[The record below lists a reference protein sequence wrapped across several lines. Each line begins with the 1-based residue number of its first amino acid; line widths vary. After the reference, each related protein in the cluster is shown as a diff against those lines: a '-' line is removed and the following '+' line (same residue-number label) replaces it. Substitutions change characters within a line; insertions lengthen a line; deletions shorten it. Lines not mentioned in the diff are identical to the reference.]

1 MMAASALRP
10 LILICDDEL
19 PLREL
24 IKAAL
29 GDRYRYVEAADA
41 DEAEAKLSAESPEA
55 IVLDVMLPGRS
66 GIEFLTELRAGSE
79 APTTPVVIVSAWQ
92 SADDEKAAF
101 GAGADAFVGKPF
113 DPEDLATLVEGLI
126 AA

>member
-1 MMAASALRP
+1 MAASTLRP

-41 DEAEAKLSAESPEA
+41 DEADAQMSAHNPEA

-66 GIEFLTELRAGSE
+66 GIEFLTELRAGTE
-79 APTTPVVIVSAWQ
+79 RPETPVVVVSAWQ

-113 DPEDLATLVEGLI
+113 DPEDLASLVEGLI

>member
-1 MMAASALRP
+1 MRRSNDAA
-10 LILICDDEL
+10 
-19 PLREL
+19 L

-29 GDRYRYVEAADA
+29 GDRYRYVEATDA

-92 SADDEKAAF
+92 SADDETAAF

>member
-1 MMAASALRP
+1 MMAASTLRP

-41 DEAEAKLSAESPEA
+41 DEAEEKLSAEYPEA

-66 GIEFLTELRAGSE
+66 GIEFLTGLRAGTE
-79 APTTPVVIVSAWQ
+79 APTTPVVVVSAWQ
-92 SADDEKAAF
+92 SAADAKAAF

-113 DPEDLATLVEGLI
+113 DPEDLASLVEGLI

>member
-1 MMAASALRP
+1 MMAASTLRP

-41 DEAEAKLSAESPEA
+41 DEADEKFSAENPEA

-79 APTTPVVIVSAWQ
+79 A
-92 SADDEKAAF
+92 ADDS
-101 GAGADAFVGKPF
+101 GRRSVR
-113 DPEDLATLVEGLI
+113 LAERRRREGSLRSRSRRVRRETVRPGGSRHPC
-126 AA
+126 